1 MCSMCGSRNNDLQ
14 WLYCDHS
21 ICLQC
26 LNLLRLLKCPQCD
39 DVLRGPGITRQVEE
53 KIVER
58 QELDRH
64 HRLSLE
70 AIANEQDIMD
80 DPNQEYLSNRSML
93 R

>member
-1 MCSMCGSRNNDLQ
+1 MCCSRDNDLE
-14 WLYCDHS
+14 WLYCEHS

-39 DVLRGPGITRQVEE
+39 DLLRGPGITLQIEA

-64 HRLSLE
+64 HRLSRE
-70 AIANEQDIMD
+70 ALDNAQDIVD
-80 DPNQEYLSNRSML
+80 DPNQEYLSNGSMV
-93 R
+93 